1 MFGIV
6 DLASIPKDRYYLFRS
21 VWNESAHTLHILPH
35 WNWEYGQK
43 VPVFVYTD
51 SPSAELYLNG
61 KSLGVRNKV
70 TPKKKTKG
78 DRLEDVEARYRLRWD
93 VPFAPGELMAVSVDA
108 SGQPVDT
115 AFVRTAG
122 APAAVKLEYDGRR
135 LQADGEDLAYVTV
148 SIVDTD
154 GNLCPL
160 SDALVNF
167 EVSGPGT
174 FRACAN
180 GDPTCIEPF
189 QGSSMHAFNGKL
201 TAIVQSSSSE
211 AGKIYLRAS
220 SPGLKD
226 ETLIIRTRF

>member
-1 MFGIV
+1 M
-6 DLASIPKDRYYLFRS
+6 
-21 VWNESAHTLHILPH
+21 
-35 WNWEYGQK
+35 

-51 SPSAELYLNG
+51 SPSAGLFLNG
-61 KSLGVRNKV
+61 RSLGVKTKV

-78 DRLEDVEARYRLRWD
+78 DREENVEARYRLRWD
-93 VPFAPGELMAVSVDA
+93 VPFAPGELMAVSIDA

-148 SIVDTD
+148 SIVDAA

-160 SDALVNF
+160 ADSPVTFDVT
-167 EVSGPGT
+167 GPGA

-189 QGSSMHAFNGKL
+189 QGPSMHAFNGKL

-211 AGKIYLRAS
+211 AGKIYLRAT
-220 SPGLKD
+220 SPGLED
-226 ETLIIRTRF
+226 ATLMIRSHY